1 MLPRLSCSSTACDLT
16 TGRKRSH
23 SDSTQLTDKEA
34 VSHGSGDVIV
44 ESALRSCKA
53 IVNSRAVD
61 GDLDGSIDDERLGCS
76 VAAAA
81 DGRAGGQVKDDE
93 HGEVVVG

>member
-1 MLPRLSCSSTACDLT
+1 M
-16 TGRKRSH
+16 
-23 SDSTQLTDKEA
+23 A

-76 VAAAA
+76 VAAVAA
-81 DGRAGGQVKDDE
+81 GRAGGQVKDDE

>member
-1 MLPRLSCSSTACDLT
+1 
-16 TGRKRSH
+16 
-23 SDSTQLTDKEA
+23 
-34 VSHGSGDVIV
+34 
-44 ESALRSCKA
+44 
-53 IVNSRAVD
+53 VNSRAVD

-81 DGRAGGQVKDDE
+81 AAGRAGGQVKDDE